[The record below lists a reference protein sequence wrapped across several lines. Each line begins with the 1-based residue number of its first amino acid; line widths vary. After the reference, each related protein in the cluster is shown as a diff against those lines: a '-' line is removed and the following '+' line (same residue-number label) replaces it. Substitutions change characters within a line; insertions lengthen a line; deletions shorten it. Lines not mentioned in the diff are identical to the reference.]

1 MGAILLITVAIFYQ
15 LKLKITVKKIQNTK
29 DNKVNSLSAE
39 NTSNVTTTTKAINN
53 TPEHVFECKP
63 ES

>member
-29 DNKVNSLSAE
+29 ENKVNSLSAE
-39 NTSNVTTTTKAINN
+39 NISNFTTTTKAINN
-53 TPEHVFECKP
+53 TPEHVLECKP